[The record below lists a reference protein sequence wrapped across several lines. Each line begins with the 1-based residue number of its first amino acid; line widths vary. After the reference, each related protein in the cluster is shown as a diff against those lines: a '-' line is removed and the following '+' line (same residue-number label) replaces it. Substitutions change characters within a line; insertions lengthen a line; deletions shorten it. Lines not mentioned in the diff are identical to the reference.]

1 MQSLLRLTLC
11 VSIPLLA
18 SCQTEPQPSRS
29 LITAT
34 DSAIWKEAL
43 CATGKPILISRADV
57 LTVAT
62 AEQIG
67 DHNNALWCACE
78 RIRPP
83 TFDDGVCRV

>member
-18 SCQTEPQPSRS
+18 SCQTDARPSRT

-34 DSAIWKEAL
+34 EGAVWKEAL
-43 CATGKPILISRADV
+43 CSTGKAILISRSDI
-57 LTVAT
+57 LTVET

-67 DHNNALWCACE
+67 DHNSVLWCACPE
-78 RIRPP
+78 KRPAS
-83 TFDDGVCRV
+83 FNASICKV

>member
-18 SCQTEPQPSRS
+18 SCQTDARPSRT

-34 DSAIWKEAL
+34 DGAIWKEAL
-43 CATGKPILISRADV
+43 CSTGKAILISRSDI
-57 LTVAT
+57 LTVET

-67 DHNNALWCACE
+67 DHNSVLWCACPE
-78 RIRPP
+78 KRPAN
-83 TFDDGVCRV
+83 FDAAVCRV